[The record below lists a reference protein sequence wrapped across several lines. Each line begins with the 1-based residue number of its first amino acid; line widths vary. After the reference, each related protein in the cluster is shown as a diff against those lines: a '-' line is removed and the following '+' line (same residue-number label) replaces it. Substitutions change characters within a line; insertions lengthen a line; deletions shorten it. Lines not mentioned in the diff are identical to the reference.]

1 MIGPRLAAAA
11 ALVLLGAA
19 LGLGIGYWHYSPR
32 IEAAE
37 ARTRTLADRLA
48 EQNDALERL
57 QGLARE
63 RELQA
68 AAALEAARSV
78 RAEADRRAAELLAL
92 LPPPGVDEC
101 AAAAELIR
109 RELGR

>member
-1 MIGPRLAAAA
+1 MSTLQAAIAT
-11 ALVLLGAA
+11 LLLGLL

-37 ARTRTLADRLA
+37 GRVRTLADRLA
-48 EQNDALERL
+48 EQNDAIERL

-78 RAEADRRAAELLAL
+78 RAESDRRAAELLAL
-92 LPPPGVDEC
+92 LPPPGADEC
-101 AAAAELIR
+101 QAAADLIR

>member
-1 MIGPRLAAAA
+1 MSTLQAAVAT
-11 ALVLLGAA
+11 LLLGIV
-19 LGLGIGYWHYSPR
+19 LGLGVGYWHYSPR
-32 IEAAE
+32 IEAADG
-37 ARTRTLADRLA
+37 RVRVLADRVS

-68 AAALEAARSV
+68 AAALEAARAV
-78 RAEADRRAAELLAL
+78 RAESDRRAAELLEM
-92 LPPPGVDEC
+92 LPPANADEC
-101 AAAAELIR
+101 QAAADLIR

>member
-1 MIGPRLAAAA
+1 MSTLQAAIAT
-11 ALVLLGAA
+11 LLLGLV
-19 LGLGIGYWHYSPR
+19 LGLGIGCWHYSPR

-37 ARTRTLADRLA
+37 SRMRTLADRLA

-57 QGLARE
+57 QEIARE

-78 RAEADRRAAELLAL
+78 RAESDRRAAELLEM
-92 LPPPGVDEC
+92 LPPAGADEC
-101 AAAAELIR
+101 QAAADLIR